1 MDKIPED
8 DLSKQ
13 PATQPPAF
21 RTTPEAAAAFRAV
34 LVQARKEGFAV
45 TPTDLERLR
54 LRAIPLAL
62 AERLAQMQDPTEI
75 AGVLLAAIN
84 KALDDS
90 KG

>member
-1 MDKIPED
+1 MNTPHTD
-8 DLSKQ
+8 DLL
-13 PATQPPAF
+13 PPSAPRAAH
-21 RTTPEAAAAFRAV
+21 RTTPEAMEALKAA
-34 LVQARKEGFAV
+34 LVVARKEGFAV

-62 AERLAQMQDPTEI
+62 ADRLAQMQDPTEI
-75 AGVLLAAIN
+75 AEVLLAAIN